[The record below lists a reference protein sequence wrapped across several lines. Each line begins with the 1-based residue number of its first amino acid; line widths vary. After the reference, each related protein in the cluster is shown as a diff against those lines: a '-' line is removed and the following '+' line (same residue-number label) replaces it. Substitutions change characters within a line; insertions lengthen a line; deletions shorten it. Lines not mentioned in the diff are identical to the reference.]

1 MAQLAGQK
9 YLTQKELAKRW
20 RTSQSCVKN
29 WRDKGLLP
37 YFRLPASSRVLY
49 PLKGIEEV
57 ESQHTKQAKGVD
69 SKRKETEIK
78 RKKLGISATKKKEW
92 RV

>member
-1 MAQLAGQK
+1 MAQLAEQK

-29 WRDKGLLP
+29 WRDKGLVP
-37 YFRLPASSRVLY
+37 YFRLPESSRVLY

-57 ESQHTKQAKGVD
+57 ESQHTKPAKGGD
-69 SKRKETEIK
+69 RERKPTEIN
-78 RKKLGISATKKKEW
+78 RKQPGISATKKKEW